1 MSFAE
6 DLRAAADAEWQ
17 AMQEH
22 RFVRAIEED
31 SLDQAVFRRYLVYE
45 HAFVETAVTLFGY
58 ALVKAPGL
66 AEARYLIGTLR
77 ALVDEQIPYF
87 MNAFDRLGMAE
98 AEWKDVPLPPR
109 AAGLRDGMI
118 GFAAHGGFE
127 EVVAAMLA
135 AEWTYATWCARAAAR
150 PIGNPEVK
158 AWVDLHAD
166 PAFQD
171 QAGWLIGQI
180 DRRGPDLP
188 AERRRRCIEIFR
200 SALALEIEFHHA
212 PFA

>member
-6 DLRAAADAEWQ
+6 AMRNAADTEWQ
-17 AMQEH
+17 AMQGH
-22 RFVRAIEED
+22 PFIRAIEED
-31 SLDQAVFRRYLVYE
+31 RLDPEIFRRYLVYE
-45 HAFVETAVTLFGY
+45 HAFVETAITLFGY

-66 AEARYLIGTLR
+66 AEARHLINTLR

-87 MNAFDRLGMAE
+87 MNSFDRLDIAE
-98 AEWKDVPLPPR
+98 AEWRDISLP
-109 AAGLRDGMI
+109 AKATGLRDGMI

-135 AEWTYATWCARAAAR
+135 AEWTYATWCVRAATGR
-150 PIGNPEVK
+150 IGDPHVK

-166 PAFQD
+166 PAFQG
-171 QAGWLIGQI
+171 QAQWLIDQI
-180 DRRGPDLP
+180 DRRGPGLP
-188 AERRRRCIEIFR
+188 PERQRRCIEIFR
-200 SALALEIEFHHA
+200 SALVLEIEFHHA